1 MTRIDH
7 RRFLK
12 RVGSSV
18 AAAATTP
25 SIIRSGSL
33 RAAGRVAVVG
43 GGFGGATA
51 AKYLRLWSD
60 RTIQVRLISR
70 EATYSPPVLSNLI
83 LNNRLPLNALTQD
96 YQALAARYGI
106 QVSTGYAVTSADIA
120 AGRDGRF
127 RIEGVGD
134 RDGFDRV
141 ILAPGIGFA
150 PMPFAREA
158 TAAQRQSVL
167 HAWTAGPET
176 SALRTQLREI
186 PRDGIFVLTI
196 PAAPF
201 RAPPAAYER
210 VCIVADYLSAKAPKA
225 RVIILDANPAAPG
238 QPETSAITA
247 ETETFAQAFDA
258 LYVRSLTYHAN
269 RVLQEIGFIRTGN
282 RLIKRIRVH
291 LTDPSTG
298 GMLGEEFYLA
308 DVLNVIPPQ
317 RAGDLVRA
325 AFEGALV
332 TPAPGIAEEAWA
344 LVDPQSYESTRIAGL
359 HIVGDSQSTSHP
371 KSAHMANAEAK
382 ICADAII
389 RSFGRMPTGESA
401 NGGYGA
407 CLSAIDT
414 RELPA
419 PEPGSGLRRSG
430 IRAPSPAPQD
440 NAPDDPHAQ
449 SEGRGASPGRQYSRY
464 RSENDFESRFDWAYS
479 LFADSFG

>member
-1 MTRIDH
+1 
-7 RRFLK
+7 
-12 RVGSSV
+12 
-18 AAAATTP
+18 
-25 SIIRSGSL
+25 
-33 RAAGRVAVVG
+33 
-43 GGFGGATA
+43 
-51 AKYLRLWSD
+51 
-60 RTIQVRLISR
+60 
-70 EATYSPPVLSNLI
+70 
-83 LNNRLPLNALTQD
+83 LTQD
-96 YQALAARYGI
+96 YRALAARYGI
-106 QVSTGYAVTSADIA
+106 QVSTGYAVTSGDIT

-127 RIEGVGD
+127 RIAGVGD
-134 RDGFDRV
+134 PDGFDRV

-176 SALRTQLREI
+176 SALRAQLREM
-186 PRDGIFVLTI
+186 PQDGVFVLTI

-210 VCIVADYLSAKAPKA
+210 VCIVADYLRAKAPRS

-247 ETETFAQAFDA
+247 ETETFTQAFDA
-258 LYVRSLTYHAN
+258 LYGRSLTYHAN

-282 RLIKRIRVH
+282 RLIKRIKVQ
-291 LTDPSTG
+291 LTDPSSG
-298 GMLGEEFYLA
+298 GTLGEEFYLA

-325 AFEGALV
+325 AFDGALV

-359 HIVGDSQSTSHP
+359 HIVGDSQNTSHP

-389 RSFGRMPTGESA
+389 RSFGRMPTADFS
-401 NGGYGA
+401 NGGYSA
-407 CLSAIDT
+407 SLSAFDS

-419 PEPGSGLRRSG
+419 PETASGASQSAMRE
-430 IRAPSPAPQD
+430 PFPAQQD
-440 NAPDDPHAQ
+440 NDPDARG
-449 SEGRGASPGRQYSRY
+449 EGRRAGPGHQYSRY